1 MVSFLFTSIFP
12 YRWSRKWQPTS
23 SILAWEMLWTEE
35 PDWAT
40 AHGVTKELDTAKR
53 LSSMPPRMHFALALT
68 SC

>member
-40 AHGVTKELDTAKR
+40 AHGVTKELDTAK
-53 LSSMPPRMHFALALT
+53 
-68 SC
+68 